1 MEQIYLMSA
10 AALSAVWFLVHT
22 FLGGRQ
28 VARPLRQA
36 TGMTDEARVVA
47 WMCWHF
53 VTATLLVLTLCFGG
67 ALIWAMPGLTLA
79 GTALAA
85 GFVAVGTWV
94 TARSDIGFAKAPQ
107 GLLFIPQVVL
117 GALALL

>member
-1 MEQIYLMSA
+1 MEQVYLIA
-10 AALSAVWFLVHT
+10 AAVLSALWVLVHT

-36 TGMTDEARVVA
+36 TGMTDEARLVA

-53 VTATLLVLTLCFGG
+53 TTVALAVMALSFGG
-67 ALIWAMPGLTLA
+67 AALWGMPGLALSA
-79 GTALAA
+79 TALAL
-85 GFVAVGTWV
+85 GLVVVGTWI
-94 TARSDIGFAKAPQ
+94 TARSDVALAKAPQ
-107 GLLFIPQVVL
+107 GLLFLPQVVL